1 MKLVAK
7 SYTGSE
13 RGSGRDFTNDQK
25 CFSKANSLPSKP
37 CSPTFLEVNS
47 AGSWRRVDIPYPN
60 ITHTH
65 THTLHHRPDSVC
77 SQHHHKGAASIR
89 KRPPSTLT
97 LVIKNSGSWMRQL
110 GWLELLQE
118 IPSRPGTSRGACE
131 LRWGQ
136 MEGKKNV

>member
-1 MKLVAK
+1 MLFKGKLSPLKAMQP
-7 SYTGSE
+7 YLLGSE
-13 RGSGRDFTNDQK
+13 QCWKLEEGRH
-25 CFSKANSLPSKP
+25 P
-37 CSPTFLEVNS
+37 
-47 AGSWRRVDIPYPN
+47 IPQHHTH
-60 ITHTH
+60 THTH